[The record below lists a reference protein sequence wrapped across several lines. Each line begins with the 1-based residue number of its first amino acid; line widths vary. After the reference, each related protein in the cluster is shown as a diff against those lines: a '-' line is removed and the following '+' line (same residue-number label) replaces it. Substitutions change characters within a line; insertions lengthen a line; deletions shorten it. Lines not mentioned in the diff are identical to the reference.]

1 MMEARMPPGF
11 RFHPRD
17 DELVLDYLLHKLS
30 GHAHGGA
37 AMIDVDLNKCE
48 PWDLP
53 GVPPILD
60 GDMLVQ
66 FLELTGEQ
74 QQAILAHPLPGKAP
88 RAPVS
93 VFQVLRT
100 LERVHYALN

>member
-30 GHAHGGA
+30 GRGHRGGA
-37 AMIDVDLNKCE
+37 AIVDVDLNKCE

-53 GVPPILD
+53 GL
-60 GDMLVQ
+60 
-66 FLELTGEQ
+66 
-74 QQAILAHPLPGKAP
+74 
-88 RAPVS
+88 
-93 VFQVLRT
+93 
-100 LERVHYALN
+100 